1 MSVKTLDREG
11 RWRDRTV
18 SFRVSDEE
26 NERIDQLAAMSGK
39 TKQDFIVSRLEG
51 KEITVVATARV
62 QKSLAV
68 QARRVADELERL
80 AGGDEVRERLANLSE
95 ALLGVLG
102 QMADAGMK
110 IDEDPEGTTLEEMET
125 SELAATMT
133 PEMRQVPLVPDEVE
147 PIADADARKP
157 KRRRRC
163 TKGMFKR
170 ERP

>member
-51 KEITVVATARV
+51 REITVVATARV

-80 AGGDEVRERLANLSE
+80 ADGEAVCARLTDLSE

-157 KRRRRC
+157 KRRRQC

-170 ERP
+170 EKP

>member
-26 NERIDQLAAMSGK
+26 NARIDRLAAMSGK
-39 TKQDFIVSRLEG
+39 TKQDFIISRLEG
-51 KEITVVATARV
+51 NEITVVATVRV

-68 QARRVADELERL
+68 QAGRVADELERL
-80 AGGDEVRERLANLSE
+80 ADGGEVSARLADLSE
-95 ALLGVLG
+95 ALLGVLS
-102 QMADAGMK
+102 QMAEAGMK
-110 IDEDPEGTTLEEMET
+110 VDESQEGATLAEIET

-133 PEMRQVPLVPDEVE
+133 PEMRQIPLVPDEVE
-147 PIADADARKP
+147 PIADVEARRP
-157 KRRRRC
+157 ARRRSC

-170 ERP
+170 DRP

>member
-39 TKQDFIVSRLEG
+39 TKQDFIVSRIEG
-51 KEITVVATARV
+51 KEITVVTTARV

-80 AGGDEVRERLANLSE
+80 ADGDEVRARLADLSE

>member
-51 KEITVVATARV
+51 KEITVVTTARV

-80 AGGDEVRERLANLSE
+80 ADGDEVSARLADLSE
-95 ALLGVLG
+95 ALLGVLE

-133 PEMRQVPLVPDEVE
+133 PEMRQIPLVPDEVE